1 MNDREIVLPI
11 KGQRESSIRLYYSNS
26 PQYDRPL
33 IEHFHPEFEI
43 QIMESGSGT
52 YYYGGKYHSI
62 EPHDIY
68 FFRSNE
74 RHYVTKRTA
83 DANGRPSTSFGFY
96 FMPEFIQHFDSDVLG
111 TKYMNIFSPQ
121 NLSFINRVPADSY
134 TAKQIY
140 TLSREIVSEFEQ
152 QRPGYEAMIILHLI
166 TIISLYVRT
175 YDPKVIEKLDSQPKF
190 SKSNIK
196 CIQNAMTYIDEH
208 FTDTLSLK
216 QIAEIANMSPSY
228 FSQVFKS
235 INGFSAWDYIIS
247 CRISM
252 AQQLLQT
259 TDLSVL
265 DIAAKCGFNNSANF
279 NRQFKKITTVSP
291 TEYRQSQ

>member
-1 MNDREIVLPI
+1 MNDREVVLPI

-33 IEHFHPEFEI
+33 IEHFHPELEI

-52 YYYGGKYHSI
+52 YYYGGKYHTI
-62 EPHDIY
+62 QPHDIY

-111 TKYMNIFSPQ
+111 TKYMSIFSSQ
-121 NLSFINRVPADSY
+121 NLSFSNRVPADSY

-140 TLSREIVSEFEQ
+140 TLSREIVTEFEQ

-166 TIISLYVRT
+166 TIISLYIRT
-175 YDPKVIEKLDSQPKF
+175 YDPKVIDKLENQPKF
-190 SKSNIK
+190 SNSNIR
-196 CIQNAMTYIDEH
+196 CIQNAMNYIDER
-208 FTDTLSLK
+208 FTDPLSLK
-216 QIAEIANMSPSY
+216 EIADVANMSPSY
-228 FSQVFKS
+228 FSQIFKS

-252 AQQLLQT
+252 AKQLLTT

-279 NRQFKKITTVSP
+279 NRQFKKITSLSP
-291 TEYRQSQ
+291 TEYRYSQ

>member
-11 KGQRESSIRLYYSNS
+11 KVQRASSIRLYYSNS

-74 RHYVTKRTA
+74 WHYVTKRTA

-121 NLSFINRVPADSY
+121 NLSFINNMGSY
-134 TAKQIY
+134 HMVAKEDYKTALKY
-140 TLSREIVSEFEQ
+140 YKKVLKMDPTD
-152 QRPGYEAMIILHLI
+152 MIAL
-166 TIISLYVRT
+166 
-175 YDPKVIEKLDSQPKF
+175 
-190 SKSNIK
+190 
-196 CIQNAMTYIDEH
+196 QNGA
-208 FTDTLSLK
+208 
-216 QIAEIANMSPSY
+216 
-228 FSQVFKS
+228 
-235 INGFSAWDYIIS
+235 
-247 CRISM
+247 
-252 AQQLLQT
+252 
-259 TDLSVL
+259 
-265 DIAAKCGFNNSANF
+265 IAAKKLGNTKLELKYREAYN
-279 NRQFKKITTVSP
+279 KLMVSKN
-291 TEYRQSQ
+291 